1 MALCKNLTF
10 EECELA
16 ILRRSVDKI
25 TKEQGTILMNEPET
39 KKMLEIVVD
48 FIVQNDLLL
57 YGGTAINAMLPKSEQ
72 FYDYRYELPD
82 YDAYSPNAMDDAVK
96 LADIFFAQGFKDV
109 EAKSGVHHGTYKVFV
124 NQHSIADLTYIHPD
138 LYLKLKR
145 AVNVVDGL
153 RYVPVNYLRMSCYLE
168 LSRPMGDVSRWEK
181 VYKRLSKLNKYHPL
195 VFKKCK
201 QIPKRRKFT
210 EKEVSLFNTAL
221 HTLASEDVIFIGAY
235 ANKLY
240 TNHSDIPNVENV
252 SEFDVIS
259 SEPEKTCQVL
269 MTALTKVGFFPRIVT
284 HPEIGELIHQHHSIM
299 VDDQTV
305 AIVFSPVGCH
315 SYNVVVD
322 KYHNSLRLGT
332 IDTLFS
338 YYLAFLYAERDYL
351 DGARIECICSVLYK
365 VQQDNRLTNK
375 KPLQRFN
382 IQCYGTQETLAS
394 MREKRNEMLQKLVP
408 GTRLHSEW
416 FLKYT
421 PQGKRKGK
429 KETKGKGKPLKQK
442 TRKNTR

>member
-1 MALCKNLTF
+1 MALCKDLSF

-16 ILRRSVDKI
+16 VLRRSVDKI
-25 TKEQGTILMNEPET
+25 TKEQGAILMDEPAT
-39 KKMLEIVVD
+39 KKMLKIVEE
-48 FIVQNDLLL
+48 FISQKNLLL

-82 YDAYSPNAMDDAVK
+82 YDAYSPNAMDDAK
-96 LADIFFAQGFKDV
+96 LLADIFFEQGFKDV
-109 EAKSGVHHGTYKVFV
+109 EAKVGVHHGTYKVFV
-124 NQHSIADLTYIHPD
+124 NQHSIADLTHIHMD
-138 LYLKLKR
+138 LYQKLLNTR
-145 AVNVVDGL
+145 NVVDGF
-153 RYVPVNYLRMSCYLE
+153 RYVPINYLRMSCYLE

-195 VFKKCK
+195 VFKKCAR
-201 QIPKRRKFT
+201 IPKRRKFT
-210 EKEVSLFNTAL
+210 PQEILLFNT
-221 HTLASEDVIFIGAY
+221 TLATLVQEDVIFIGAY

-240 TNHSDIPNVENV
+240 TNHSDIPNVENL

-259 SEPEKTCQVL
+259 SDANKTCEVMIEKL
-269 MTALTKVGFFPRIVT
+269 TAAGFFPRIIT
-284 HPEIGELIHQHHSIM
+284 HPAIGELINQHHSIM
-299 VDDQTV
+299 VNDNTI
-305 AIVFSPVGCH
+305 AIIFSPVGCH

-322 KYHNSLRLGT
+322 KYHNSLRIGT

-351 DGARIECICSVLYK
+351 DGSRIECICSVLYK

-382 IQCYGTQETLAS
+382 IKCYGTQETLAT
-394 MREKRNEMLQKLVP
+394 MRQTRNEMLQKLVP
-408 GTRLHSEW
+408 GTRPYNEW

-421 PQGKRKGK
+421 PKGK
-429 KETKGKGKPLKQK
+429 TKPLKQK
-442 TRKNTR
+442 TRKNSR